1 MYRFIKKILRINRS
15 LTGKGNRRTLFEIKK
30 ILRNLSIK
38 EIRSGTKIF
47 DWKIP
52 LEWNIKNA
60 YILKPDGKKIC
71 EFKKNFLHVVGY
83 STKINK
89 SINLIQLKKHLFSV
103 PKQPKAIPYVTSY
116 YKKFWGFCITH
127 FEKKKLKPGNYKVF
141 IDSSHTKGSMTYG
154 EYIKKGKY
162 KKEILLSTYICHP
175 MMANNEGSGI
185 TVLTYL
191 AKYLSNLN
199 TKFTYRIL
207 FNPETIGSL
216 AYLSKNYQQ
225 LKKNV
230 VGGYV
235 LTCIGDEKK
244 FSLLK
249 SKNKNSI
256 TDYAAE
262 YTFNS
267 EKVKFNLYDWSKR
280 GSDERQYCS
289 PKIDLPI
296 SSIMRSKYLEYKEY
310 HTSLDKLDKVV
321 TYRGLTESLKML
333 IKIIK
338 LLEKSDYLVSTYPGE
353 PNLGKRNLYP
363 KISNKKNTNL
373 TYDLLNILTWA
384 DGKTP
389 IFEIIKRC
397 NFSDKKFNYLL
408 KILINNSLIKKL
420 EVPY

>member
-154 EYIKKGKY
+154 EYIKN
-162 KKEILLSTYICHP
+162 TY
-175 MMANNEGSGI
+175 
-185 TVLTYL
+185 
-191 AKYLSNLN
+191 
-199 TKFTYRIL
+199 
-207 FNPETIGSL
+207 
-216 AYLSKNYQQ
+216 
-225 LKKNV
+225 
-230 VGGYV
+230 
-235 LTCIGDEKK
+235 
-244 FSLLK
+244 
-249 SKNKNSI
+249 
-256 TDYAAE
+256 
-262 YTFNS
+262 
-267 EKVKFNLYDWSKR
+267 
-280 GSDERQYCS
+280 
-289 PKIDLPI
+289 
-296 SSIMRSKYLEYKEY
+296 
-310 HTSLDKLDKVV
+310 
-321 TYRGLTESLKML
+321 
-333 IKIIK
+333 
-338 LLEKSDYLVSTYPGE
+338 VS
-353 PNLGKRNLYP
+353 
-363 KISNKKNTNL
+363 
-373 TYDLLNILTWA
+373 
-384 DGKTP
+384 
-389 IFEIIKRC
+389 
-397 NFSDKKFNYLL
+397 
-408 KILINNSLIKKL
+408 
-420 EVPY
+420 